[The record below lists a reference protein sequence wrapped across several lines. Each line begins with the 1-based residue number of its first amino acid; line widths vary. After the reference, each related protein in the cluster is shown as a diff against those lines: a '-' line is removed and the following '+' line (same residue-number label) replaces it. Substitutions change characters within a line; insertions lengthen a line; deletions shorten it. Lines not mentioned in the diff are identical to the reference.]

1 MDDMTT
7 GIGLVLLGIWL
18 TCAAAWHSK
27 VVSGNA
33 AIALTVMALIVTW
46 WLK

>member
-1 MDDMTT
+1 MTT
-7 GIGLVLLGIWL
+7 GTGLVLLGIWI

-27 VVSGNA
+27 VVHGGT
-33 AIALTVMALIVTW
+33 AILMTALAIGMTI